1 MGIDLTKGKST
12 GSHLVLP
19 TDTNPLGALF
29 GGRAVEWMDIAA
41 GLAAIRL
48 SGRPAVTASIER
60 LDFHVPIHWG
70 EIAVVEA
77 EVIRIGRTSM
87 TVQVIMFREEPSTGE
102 RQLCT
107 KGLFH
112 MVALGANGKPTAV
125 LHGRKAGKPF
135 ARAHKG
141 LLKK

>member
-1 MGIDLTKGKST
+1 MKIDLTRGRAT
-12 GSHLVLP
+12 ASHLVLP

-48 SGRPAVTASIER
+48 SGHASVTASIER
-60 LDFHVPIHWG
+60 LDFHVPIRWG

-77 EVIRIGRTSM
+77 EVASVGRTSM
-87 TVQVIMFREEPSTGE
+87 TVQVNMFREEPSTGE

-107 KGLFH
+107 RGLFH
-112 MVALGANGKPTAV
+112 MVALGADGVPTPVFHAAPV
-125 LHGRKAGKPF
+125 SKGGAGK
-135 ARAHKG
+135 RKRRG
-141 LLKK
+141 